1 MMKRKHRS
9 YASLERRT
17 SGNGQVEW
25 QAHAGCMSDDLAE
38 PGRDI
43 QVTVLPDSRIWILC
57 GARKPLAV
65 TCDTS
70 TAEGQAALMD
80 LAERLAVTEWE
91 IRYGVRN
98 DRR

>member
-1 MMKRKHRS
+1 MQRK
-9 YASLERRT
+9 YKTFVSLERRT
-17 SGNGQVEW
+17 GGNCRVEW
-25 QAHAGCMSDDLAE
+25 QAHAGCRSADLAE

-80 LAERLAVTEWE
+80 LAERLAVKEWE
-91 IRYGVRN
+91 IRYGGAK
-98 DRR
+98 